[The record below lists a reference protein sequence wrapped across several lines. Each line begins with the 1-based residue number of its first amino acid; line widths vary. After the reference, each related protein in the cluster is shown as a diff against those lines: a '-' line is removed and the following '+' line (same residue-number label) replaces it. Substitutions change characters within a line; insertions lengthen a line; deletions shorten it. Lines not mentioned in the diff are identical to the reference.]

1 MTQIKLTFV
10 LAAALLALSA
20 SAVTWAGAA
29 SPKPQAASAAARQ
42 FEGTV
47 LSVNRDAKT
56 FRLRDVERGTK
67 RFKVTANT
75 RFERIEGLAGLKAG
89 AKNVEVTAKRKKGKW
104 IALVVERS
112 GGGGEHGGGDDR
124 GGDDRGGSGRGGDD
138 DPAGDD
144 HGSR

>member
-1 MTQIKLTFV
+1 MKPIKLTFV

-20 SAVTWAGAA
+20 SAVAWAGAA
-29 SPKPQAASAAARQ
+29 SPQPQASAAARH

-56 FRLRDVERGTK
+56 FRLRDAERGTK

-75 RFERIEGLAGLKAG
+75 RFERVSGLAGLKAG
-89 AKNVEVTAKRKKGKW
+89 AKNIGVTAKRKDGKW
-104 IALVVERS
+104 IALKVERS
-112 GGGGEHGGGDDR
+112 GGGGQHGGG
-124 GGDDRGGSGRGGDD
+124 GD